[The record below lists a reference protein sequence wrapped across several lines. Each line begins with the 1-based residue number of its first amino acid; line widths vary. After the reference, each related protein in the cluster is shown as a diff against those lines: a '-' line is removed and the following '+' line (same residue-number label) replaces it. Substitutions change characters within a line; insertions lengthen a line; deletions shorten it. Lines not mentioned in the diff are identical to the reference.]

1 MISDGTPFTRTSCF
15 VVVNVVLVSPWRLFD
30 LRFTRW
36 LDIRFRPVYKLD
48 YHGPEEGEVHDH
60 H

>member
-15 VVVNVVLVSPWRLFD
+15 VAGNVVPVSPRMLFD
-30 LRFTRW
+30 LRLPGDLYPRA
-36 LDIRFRPVYKLD
+36 VYKLD
-48 YHGPEEGEVHDH
+48 YHGPEEGEGHDH